1 MGTVDLGAILEQAF
15 IVALKLCA
23 PALLTA
29 LAVGLIVSLV
39 QAITQINEST
49 LSFVPKVLAI
59 GAVLLM
65 AGSFMTTT
73 LVTFTRHMFDQVIV
87 AGGT

>member
-1 MGTVDLGAILEQAF
+1 MQSLDIGAILEQTF
-15 IVALKLCA
+15 LVILKLSA

-29 LAVGLIVSLV
+29 LAVGLIISLF
-39 QAITQINEST
+39 QAVTQINEAT

-59 GAVLLM
+59 GAVMLF
-65 AGSFMTTT
+65 AGSFMSHS
-73 LVTFTRHMFDQVIV
+73 LITFTQHLFDQIII